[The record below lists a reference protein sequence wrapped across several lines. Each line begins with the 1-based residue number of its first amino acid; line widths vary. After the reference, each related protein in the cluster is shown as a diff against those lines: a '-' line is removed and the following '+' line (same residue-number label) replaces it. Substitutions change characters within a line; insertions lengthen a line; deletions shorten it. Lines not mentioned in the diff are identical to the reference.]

1 MNRFSIIFITG
12 MHRSGTS
19 VLSQAM
25 NTFQYA
31 HGDNPMPANQHNA
44 DGYWEDKDFVA
55 FNDRLLAHL
64 GGRWDSISNS
74 LDGTSLPDYLTS
86 FTEEAERLLLEKL
99 AVHPRLVLKD
109 PRLCLVLDF
118 WQRIVDRL
126 HIPHHHLYLIRP
138 PEAVIQSLCTR
149 NEFPRGK
156 AELLYLQY
164 NLLAIHQLQN
174 KKCMYLHFPDLIEN
188 PIRYLEQIGTF
199 LGEENYIPEIRGQ
212 SANLVKPELIHSDY
226 QEAYPLEG
234 LPLIHT
240 LYSWIALQLPCSTP
254 LCCAD
259 DAFQAIKSS
268 YASMKFQWNYIADLE
283 TKVAFW
289 SNLAIERLQ
298 IIETTQKD
306 TAS

>member
-25 NTFQYA
+25 TTFQYA

-64 GGRWDSISNS
+64 GWRWDSISNS

-86 FTEEAERLLLEKL
+86 F
-99 AVHPRLVLKD
+99 
-109 PRLCLVLDF
+109 
-118 WQRIVDRL
+118 IVDRL
-126 HIPHHHLYLIRP
+126 HIHHHHLYLIRP